1 MVAYPEILQKL
12 IVFFRKFP
20 GVGRKTAER
29 FAFQLISWSPS
40 DIKSFIHALENMSSS
55 LVLCKE
61 CGAISEKEACPFC
74 NIQTRDPSILCIIAS
89 PKDIYTIENTRI
101 YRGLYHVMKGLL
113 SPLDN
118 RGPDEINLISLE
130 KRVHTLPLKEVIL
143 AFDST
148 LEGDATALYL
158 KEILEKKN
166 LLVTRLALGMP
177 MGSSLDYLDEGTL
190 TKALASRHPLYR
202 T

>member
-1 MVAYPEILQKL
+1 MVGYPEILQKL
-12 IVFFRKFP
+12 IVFFRKLP

-29 FAFQLISWSPS
+29 FAFQLISWSPQ
-40 DIKSFIHALENMSSS
+40 DVTSFINVLETMKTS

-61 CGAISEKEACPFC
+61 CGAISEREACPFC
-74 NIQTRDPSILCIIAS
+74 DTNKRDPSILCIIAS
-89 PKDIYTIENTRI
+89 PKDIYTLENTRI

-113 SPLDN
+113 SPLDQI
-118 RGPDEINLISLE
+118 GPEELNFISLE
-130 KRVHTLPLKEVIL
+130 KRVDRLPLKEVIL

-158 KEILEKKN
+158 REILEKKN

-177 MGSSLDYLDEGTL
+177 IGSSLDYLDEGTL
-190 TKALASRHPLYR
+190 TKALASRHPIHK
-202 T
+202 